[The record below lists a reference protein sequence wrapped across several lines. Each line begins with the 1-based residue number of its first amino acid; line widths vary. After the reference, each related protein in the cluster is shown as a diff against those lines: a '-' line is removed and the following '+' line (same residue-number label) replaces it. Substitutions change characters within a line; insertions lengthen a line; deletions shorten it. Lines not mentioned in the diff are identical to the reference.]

1 MTAPN
6 IALKA
11 SEQAVERPL
20 ILQLDEISRDDL
32 PEVGGKAW
40 SLGELRSA
48 GFPVPTGYVFTAEA
62 LRRFIEGAGLAGQVA
77 ALEKLAGQAG
87 VEEASERLRRSIAEA
102 PVPEELAQAV
112 LGAYG
117 ELFKGT
123 RPVAVRSS
131 GAKED
136 LDDASFAGQY
146 ETVLNVRGREAL
158 LSALKQC
165 WASMWSPRVL
175 GYAASRAGGAG
186 ELGMGVV
193 VQEMIDADV
202 SGVLFSVD
210 PLTGRE
216 EQMVIEAVFGLGEAL
231 VSGKA
236 NADRFVVTAA
246 DGAVV
251 SREIAIK
258 TRKIVCVAGAVEGKG
273 TREEPVPADREHAET
288 LSSAELHR
296 LAGLGAAVQ
305 ERLGRPVDVEWVVA
319 DGVPF
324 IVQARPIT
332 KISFAPELGE
342 WTTADFRDGGVS
354 SEVCTPFMWSLYEAA
369 FELSLPRYLR
379 AIKLLEPDYQTHWT
393 RTFFARPYWSLTE
406 TKRVMTKVP
415 GFNERNFDKDLGV
428 DVHYEGEGLKTPVT
442 PRTVARAIPVLFAL
456 RREYRRQLERARS
469 FKESFET
476 FKRPFELSDEELR
489 ALPSEGFAARYGE
502 VIEQLH
508 LRTETT
514 YFSTIFNT
522 SNAMLDFKVQL
533 AKAEKA
539 AGEKLDVLTLVGGL
553 EDLAHLR
560 PIQDMH
566 DQLGRLHREK
576 KPVDGQL
583 VWAFANRW
591 RHKSQRELD
600 LRVPRWNED
609 LEHVRGLLEQGL
621 AGYSESR
628 NPREATRQQH
638 EKFLAVRRRALRALR
653 LRPWDQRSFAQ
664 ALDLIRTFAWWREE
678 MREHSSYAYFL
689 VRRWTLEAG
698 RRLAEAGLLEDAE
711 DVWFL
716 RREEVIRA
724 LRGELSA
731 EEAQRL
737 ARAGRRM
744 MQSFRNFKNPNE
756 IGSRHRFAERAVA
769 PLPGATVL
777 KGTAASPGRAK
788 GRARV
793 ARNLAEA
800 SGIEAGEILV
810 AVFTD
815 PGWTPLMGR
824 IGGVV
829 TENGGVLCHAA
840 VVSREYGIPAVLAI
854 PDVTSR
860 IKDGDE
866 VLVDGT
872 SGTVEVAPG

>member
-1 MTAPN
+1 MAPASYAVAISAAMTATN
-6 IALKA
+6 SVLKA

-20 ILQLDEISRDDL
+20 LLTLDEISSDD
-32 PEVGGKAW
+32 PGEVGGKAW

-48 GFPVPTGYVFTAEA
+48 GFPVPAGFVITAEA
-62 LRRFIEGAGLAGQVA
+62 LRMFVEGAGLGGEVA

-87 VEEASERLRRSIAEA
+87 VEEASGRLRRLTHEA
-102 PVPEELAQAV
+102 PVPDEVAQVV
-112 LGAYG
+112 LDAYG
-117 ELFKGT
+117 ELFKGS

-158 LSALKQC
+158 LSAVKHC
-165 WASMWSPRVL
+165 WALMWSPRVL

-186 ELGMGVV
+186 GLGMGVV

-202 SGVLFSVD
+202 SGVLFTVD

-216 EQMVIEAVFGLGEAL
+216 EHMVVEAVFGLGEAL

-236 NADRFVVTAA
+236 NADRFVITAA

-251 SREIAIK
+251 AREIAVK
-258 TRKIVCVAGAVEGKG
+258 TRKIVCVADAAEGKG
-273 TREEPVPADREHAET
+273 TREEPVPSDKERSEA
-288 LSSAELHR
+288 LSAEELRR
-296 LAGLGAAVQ
+296 LAQLGAAIQ

-354 SEVCTPFMWSLYEAA
+354 SDVCTPFMWSLYEAA
-369 FELSLPRYLR
+369 FELSMPRYLR
-379 AIKLLEPDYQTHWT
+379 AIKLLEPDYETRWT
-393 RTFFARPYWSLTE
+393 RMFFARPYWSLTE
-406 TKRVMTKVP
+406 IKRVMTKVP

-428 DVHYEGEGLKTPVT
+428 DVHYEGDGLKTPVT

-456 RREYRRQLERARS
+456 RREYRLQLERARA
-469 FKESFET
+469 FKEGFDT

-489 ALPSEGFAARYGE
+489 ALSAEAFAAKYAE

-560 PIQDMH
+560 PIQDIH

-576 KPVDGQL
+576 KPIDGQV

-591 RHKSQRELD
+591 RHKSQRASSTSGC
-600 LRVPRWNED
+600 R
-609 LEHVRGLLEQGL
+609 
-621 AGYSESR
+621 AG
-628 NPREATRQQH
+628 TRISTTCAACSS
-638 EKFLAVRRRALRALR
+638 KGWRPTARAAIPARRRASST
-653 LRPWDQRSFAQ
+653 RS
-664 ALDLIRTFAWWREE
+664 
-678 MREHSSYAYFL
+678 
-689 VRRWTLEAG
+689 
-698 RRLAEAGLLEDAE
+698 
-711 DVWFL
+711 
-716 RREEVIRA
+716 
-724 LRGELSA
+724 
-731 EEAQRL
+731 
-737 ARAGRRM
+737 
-744 MQSFRNFKNPNE
+744 
-756 IGSRHRFAERAVA
+756 
-769 PLPGATVL
+769 
-777 KGTAASPGRAK
+777 
-788 GRARV
+788 
-793 ARNLAEA
+793 
-800 SGIEAGEILV
+800 
-810 AVFTD
+810 
-815 PGWTPLMGR
+815 
-824 IGGVV
+824 
-829 TENGGVLCHAA
+829 
-840 VVSREYGIPAVLAI
+840 
-854 PDVTSR
+854 TSR
-860 IKDGDE
+860 SAARRCARCGCGR
-866 VLVDGT
+866 GT
-872 SGTVEVAPG
+872 SAPSRGRST